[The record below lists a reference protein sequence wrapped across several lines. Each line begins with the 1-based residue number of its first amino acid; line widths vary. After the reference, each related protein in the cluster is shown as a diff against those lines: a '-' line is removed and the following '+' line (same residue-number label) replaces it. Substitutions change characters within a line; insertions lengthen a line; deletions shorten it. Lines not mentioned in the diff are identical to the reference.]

1 MWFFCRRE
9 NLRSPGQR
17 RSSLDEHFVWMKAQH
32 DAGTIFMSGPSPDLK
47 FGMYLIRAATR
58 AEAERIAAS
67 DPYTVVGDS
76 RFELFEWDVRQ
87 IAGVGAFSAAGV
99 GLAAKGY

>member
-9 NLRSPGQR
+9 HLHEPGQR

-32 DAGTIFMSGPSPDLK
+32 DAGAIVMSGPSPDLK
-47 FGMYLIRAATR
+47 YGMYLIRAASR
-58 AEAERIAAS
+58 GEAERIAAS
-67 DPYTVVGDS
+67 DPYTVAGDS
-76 RFELFEWDVRQ
+76 RFELFEWDIRQ

-99 GLAAKGY
+99 GLAGRGL

>member
-9 NLRSPGQR
+9 HLRAPGER

-32 DAGTIFMSGPSPDLK
+32 DAGTIFMSGPSPDLI
-47 FGMYLIRAATR
+47 FGMYLIRAANR
-58 AEAERIAAS
+58 PEAERIAAS
-67 DPYTVVGDS
+67 DPYTIAGDS
-76 RFELFEWDVRQ
+76 RFELFEWDIRQ

-99 GLAAKGY
+99 GLAGKGY

>member
-1 MWFFCRRE
+1 MSQSA
-9 NLRSPGQR
+9 LSI
-17 RSSLDEHFVWMKAQH
+17 DEHFVWMKAQH

-58 AEAERIAAS
+58 DEAERIAAS
-67 DPYTVVGDS
+67 DPYTIAGDS
-76 RFELFEWDVRQ
+76 RFELIEWDIRQ

-99 GLAAKGY
+99 GLANKGY

>member
-9 NLRSPGQR
+9 NLRAPGER

-32 DAGTIFMSGPSPDLK
+32 DAGTIFMSGPSPDLLY
-47 FGMYLIRAATR
+47 GMYLIRAASR
-58 AEAERIAAS
+58 EAAERIAAS
-67 DPYTVVGDS
+67 DPYTVAGDS
-76 RFELFEWDVRQ
+76 RFELFEWDIRQ

-99 GLAAKGY
+99 GLANQGY

>member
-9 NLRSPGQR
+9 HLRAPGQR
-17 RSSLDEHFVWMKAQH
+17 LSSLDEHFVWMKAQH

-47 FGMYLIRAATR
+47 FGMYLIRAATP

-67 DPYTVVGDS
+67 DPYTVAGDS
-76 RFELFEWDVRQ
+76 RFELFEWDIRQ

-99 GLAAKGY
+99 GLADKGY